1 VQESVLAVGEKVHIV
16 MRRPMSDDPRRHFV
30 GEIQAVSDHLI
41 RVEGYLF
48 VLHTG
53 RNEFV
58 KLPTKR
64 VRIFSMID
72 AGNIINV
79 LPDAVRLE
87 SLHYRFADKRVVITD
102 DAGYSL
108 DINEFGPIA

>member
-1 VQESVLAVGEKVHIV
+1 VGESILAVGEKVHII
-16 MRRPMSDDPRRHFV
+16 MRRLLSDDPRRHFV

-41 RVEGYLF
+41 RVEGYVFLF
-48 VLHTG
+48 HTG

-58 KLPTKR
+58 KRPDKR

-87 SLHYRFADKRVVITD
+87 ALHYRFANKQVVVTD
-102 DAGYSL
+102 DAGFSL
-108 DINEFGPIA
+108 DVNEFGPIT